1 MELKHIFDPPDRA
14 GWRAWL
20 DRNHATQ
27 QEVWLIYHKAGS
39 GQPSVRYE
47 DSVEEALCFGWVD
60 SLVQNID
67 AFSHA
72 RKFTPR
78 RPGSAWSETNKRR
91 AAKAI
96 AEGRMTP
103 AGLARIDF
111 PLDAPPAPAALGEIT
126 IPAWLAL
133 GLQASRRAWKN
144 FCALPAS
151 HQKRYVGW
159 LSSAKRLET
168 RQKRLQEAV
177 RLLEENR
184 RLGMGPGEVRK

>member
-1 MELKHIFDPPDRA
+1 MELKCTFDAPDRA

-20 DRNHATQ
+20 ARNHATQ
-27 QEVWLIYHKAGS
+27 PEVWLIYHKAGS
-39 GQPSVRYE
+39 GQPSIRYE

-67 AFSHA
+67 ALSHA

-78 RPGSAWSETNKRR
+78 RPGSAWSEANKRR

-111 PLDAPPAPAALGEIT
+111 PLDSAPAHPAPREIT
-126 IPAWLAL
+126 IPAWLVL
-133 GLQASRRAWKN
+133 GLQTSPQAWKN
-144 FCALPAS
+144 FCALPPS
-151 HQKRYVGW
+151 HQQRYVGW
-159 LSSAKRLET
+159 LSSARREAT
-168 RQKRLQEAV
+168 RQKRLQEALT
-177 RLLEENR
+177 LLEANR
-184 RLGMGPGEVRK
+184 RLGIGPGEVRK